1 MRPTQRALLQST
13 LDLALATCLRSPVAT
28 ADGAHLRAV
37 LLGELLGAGC
47 AVLEP
52 AAEPRRAKL
61 LRLVDDV
68 VRVERVPL
76 PSAPPGG
83 RRPRPPDLR
92 LWHPERL
99 DVEVHAR
106 GAFALPPAGSGRRL
120 HERLARLAARATDV
134 VLLACDRRSYDV
146 LRRPPGAQ
154 GADAGGHTPLSA
166 LCAAVLPP
174 SCALTAD
181 FQETESDVG
190 RGQRWLAIG
199 AVTPMVFGV
208 QRVVVALTLRA
219 GGPRSLDAEPAPA
232 QLDAFAA
239 DSGRASV
246 EH

>member
-1 MRPTQRALLQST
+1 MRPTQRALLQTT

-47 AVLEP
+47 ALLEP
-52 AAEPRRAKL
+52 AAESRRAKL
-61 LRLVDDV
+61 LRLADDV

-76 PSAPPGG
+76 PPGPPGR

-106 GAFALPPAGSGRRL
+106 GAFALPPAGAGRLL

-146 LRRPPGAQ
+146 LRRPPAGR
-154 GADAGGHTPLSA
+154 GEGEGGHTPLSA

-174 SCALTAD
+174 SCTLAAD
-181 FQETESDVG
+181 FEEAECDVG
-190 RGQRWLAIG
+190 RGQRWLSIG

-219 GGPRSLDAEPAPA
+219 GTPRPLDAEPAAA

-239 DSGRASV
+239 D
-246 EH
+246 